1 MKIAILQNK
10 WHQNIEEG
18 LRNIVKKAREILK
31 DKDIDFLLLPE
42 FFMGPAWFQPG
53 QGNLKGITDDTIPGR
68 VSELFSGLAKEY
80 HVHIIMGTIIER
92 REDKYYNT
100 SAIIDREGT
109 IVGKINKMHTFA
121 GEKATCV
128 AASEIKI
135 IETDKA
141 TIGMGVCSDFWIP
154 EFMKIL
160 VLKGAE
166 VIFIPGGTLGQ
177 NTDSMIQALKTIAYL
192 TSSVV
197 VYSSAVG
204 TITGMRG
211 EHKICM
217 EYTGSSVII
226 TPEEVF
232 AIGSRNDADV
242 LIADL
247 PDNYI
252 KEYRENSLCW
262 HRLCSAKQSVYTEIL
277 EKYVGIE
284 LDYSQ

>member
-18 LRNIVKKAREILK
+18 LRNIVKKARELLK
-31 DKDIDFLLLPE
+31 NKDIDFLLLPE

-53 QGNLKGITDDTIPGR
+53 QEKLKGITDDTIPGR
-68 VSELFSGLAKEY
+68 VSKLFSGLTQEY
-80 HVHIIMGTIIER
+80 HVHLIMGTIIER
-92 REDKYYNT
+92 RGNKYYNT
-100 SAIIDREGT
+100 SVFLDREGR
-109 IVGKINKMHTFA
+109 IVEKINKMHTFA
-121 GEKATCV
+121 GEKANCV
-128 AASEIKI
+128 AASEIKTI
-135 IETDKA
+135 KTDKA
-141 TIGMGVCSDFWIP
+141 TIGIGVCSDFWIP

-160 VLKGAE
+160 ALKGAE

-177 NTDSMIQALKTIAYL
+177 NIDSMLQALKTIAYL
-192 TSSVV
+192 TSSIV
-197 VYSSAVG
+197 VYSSAIG

-217 EYTGSSVII
+217 EYTGSSVIV

-232 AIGSRNDADV
+232 AIGSRNDEDI

-277 EKYVGIE
+277 GNYVGIE
-284 LDYSQ
+284 Q